1 MSDYQK
7 LEMTAEKTEGSFV
20 RNLQGQTGVG
30 FEKNTHV
37 HKDWYATT
45 LSYDEAMEGL
55 QRSAEEREDVLAP
68 VKDIN
73 AVVTDD
79 GEFAFNVQGREFV
92 PTDWALQQFSIR
104 SKVPSST
111 VIQKLRSQ
119 EDADDQDSDVMA
131 YLANNSLRRL
141 DQDKEYRLRTYTDG
155 TCRAFVTDKYAP
167 IDNRWYLDQLR
178 ENLPEGRLSHWRGDE
193 DTIFGNILLP
203 DTIIDYGQSDD
214 SDYGGMLSIGN
225 CEIGKRRISQVPSL
239 FRSICLN
246 GCIWGQCKGKEIK
259 KRHIGEIDLQE
270 LSYAI
275 YENIEAQ
282 LPLLD
287 SGVRKLLALRELE
300 VEEAKMQQVF
310 ATVAMDHK
318 LTKKEVSEVFSQW
331 GQFEREDRNLFGVV
345 NAVTRAGQT
354 LDNMSWVRFDE
365 IGGRLMDTSESR
377 WVGILNRAGSLQ
389 DKDLEKVYGASA

>member
-1 MSDYQK
+1 MTDYQK
-7 LEMTAEKTEGSFV
+7 LEMTADKRAGSFV
-20 RNLQGQTGVG
+20 SNLQGRTGVG
-30 FEKNTHV
+30 FEKNSHV

-45 LSYDEAMEGL
+45 ISYEDAMENL
-55 QRSAEEREDVLAP
+55 QRGVDEREDILAP
-68 VKDIN
+68 VKDIQAIVN
-73 AVVTDD
+73 DG
-79 GEFAFNVQGREFV
+79 GEFAFEVQDREFV

-119 EDADDQDSDVMA
+119 EDADDVDSEVMA
-131 YLANNSLRRL
+131 NLANNSLRRL
-141 DQDKEYRLRTYTDG
+141 DQDKIYRMRTYTDG

-178 ENLPEGRLSHWRGDE
+178 DNLPEGRLSHWRGDE

-287 SGVRKLLALRELE
+287 AGVRKLLALRELE

-318 LTKKEVSEVFSQW
+318 LTKKEVSEVFRQW
-331 GQFEREDRNLFGVV
+331 GQFERDDRNMFGVV

-354 LDNMSWVRFDE
+354 LDNMSWVRFDG
-365 IGGRLMDTSESR
+365 IGGSLMDTSESR
-377 WVGILNRAGSLQ
+377 WAGILNRAGSLQ

>member
-1 MSDYQK
+1 
-7 LEMTAEKTEGSFV
+7 
-20 RNLQGQTGVG
+20 VG
-30 FEKNTHV
+30 FEKNSHV

-45 LSYDEAMEGL
+45 MSYEDAMENL
-55 QRSAEEREDVLAP
+55 QRGVDEREDILAP
-68 VKDIN
+68 VKDIQAIVN
-73 AVVTDD
+73 DG
-79 GEFAFNVQGREFV
+79 GEFAFEVQDREFV

-141 DQDKEYRLRTYTDG
+141 DQDKIYRMRTYTDG

-178 ENLPEGRLSHWRGDE
+178 DNLPEGRLSHWRGDE

-282 LPLLD
+282 LPLLEA
-287 SGVRKLLALRELE
+287 GVRKLLALRELE
-300 VEEAKMQQVF
+300 VEDAKMQQVF

-318 LTKKEVSEVFSQW
+318 MTKKEVSEVFRQW
-331 GQFEREDRNLFGVV
+331 GQFERDDRNLFGVV

-354 LDNMSWVRFDE
+354 LDNMSWVRFDG
-365 IGGRLMDTSESR
+365 IGGSLMDTSESR
-377 WVGILNRAGSLQ
+377 WAGILNRAGSLQ

>member
-1 MSDYQK
+1 MSDYEK
-7 LEMTAEKTEGSFV
+7 LEMTAAKTEGSFV
-20 RNLQGQTGVG
+20 RSLQGQTGVG

-141 DQDKEYRLRTYTDG
+141 DQDKKYRLRTYTDG

-178 ENLPEGRLSHWRGDE
+178 DNLPEGRLSHWRGDE

-287 SGVRKLLALRELE
+287 AGVRKLLALRELE

-377 WVGILNRAGSLQ
+377 WAGILNRAGSLQ

>member
-7 LEMTAEKTEGSFV
+7 LEMTAKKETGSFV
-20 RNLQGQTGVG
+20 RDLQGQTGVG
-30 FEKNTHV
+30 FQKNSHV

-55 QRSAEEREDVLAP
+55 QRSAEEREDFLAP
-68 VKDIN
+68 VKDIKAIVN
-73 AVVTDD
+73 DG
-79 GEFAFNVQGREFV
+79 GEFAFTVQDREFV

-141 DQDKEYRLRTYTDG
+141 DQDKVYRMRTYTDG

-167 IDNRWYLDQLR
+167 VDNRWYLDQLR

-287 SGVRKLLALRELE
+287 AGVRKLLALRELE
-300 VEEAKMQQVF
+300 VEDAKMQQVF

-318 LTKKEVSEVFSQW
+318 LTKKEVTEVFAQW

-377 WVGILNRAGSLQ
+377 WAGILNRAGSLQ
-389 DKDLEKVYGASA
+389 DKDLEKAYGVSA

>member
-7 LEMTAEKTEGSFV
+7 LEMTAKKTEGSFV

-30 FEKNTHV
+30 FQENMHV

-45 LSYDEAMEGL
+45 MSYDDAMEGL
-55 QRSAEEREDVLAP
+55 QRSAEEREDFLAP
-68 VKDIN
+68 VKDIKAIVN
-73 AVVTDD
+73 DG
-79 GEFAFNVQGREFV
+79 GEFAFTVQDREFV

-119 EDADDQDSDVMA
+119 EDADDQDADVMA

-141 DQDKEYRLRTYTDG
+141 DQDKIYRMRTYTDG

-178 ENLPEGRLSHWRGDE
+178 DNLPEGRLSHWRGDE

-287 SGVRKLLALRELE
+287 AGVRKLLALRELE

-318 LTKKEVSEVFSQW
+318 LTKKEVSEVFRQW

-354 LDNMSWVRFDE
+354 LDNMSWVRFDQ
-365 IGGRLMDTSESR
+365 IGGQLLDTSESR
-377 WVGILNRAGSLQ
+377 WAGILNRAASLQ

>member
-1 MSDYQK
+1 MNDYQK
-7 LEMTAEKTEGSFV
+7 LEMTADKRAGSFV
-20 RNLQGQTGVG
+20 SNLQGRTGVG
-30 FEKNTHV
+30 FEKNSHV

-45 LSYDEAMEGL
+45 MSYEDAMENL
-55 QRSAEEREDVLAP
+55 QRGVDEREDILAP
-68 VKDIN
+68 VKDIQAIVN
-73 AVVTDD
+73 DG
-79 GEFAFNVQGREFV
+79 GEFSFEVQDREFV

-119 EDADDQDSDVMA
+119 EDADDVDSEVMA
-131 YLANNSLRRL
+131 HLANNSLRRL
-141 DQDKEYRLRTYTDG
+141 DQDKIYRMRTYTDG

-178 ENLPEGRLSHWRGDE
+178 DNLPEGRLSHWRGDE

-287 SGVRKLLALRELE
+287 AGIRKLLALRELE
-300 VEEAKMQQVF
+300 VEDAKMQQVF

-318 LTKKEVSEVFSQW
+318 MTKKEVSEVFRQW
-331 GQFEREDRNLFGVV
+331 GQFERDDRNLFGVV

-354 LDNMSWVRFDE
+354 LDNMSWVRFDG
-365 IGGRLMDTSESR
+365 IGGSLMDTSESR
-377 WVGILNRAGSLQ
+377 WAGILNRAGSLQ

>member
-1 MSDYQK
+1 MDDYQK
-7 LEMTAEKTEGSFV
+7 LEMTADKRVGSFV
-20 RNLQGQTGVG
+20 SNLQGRTGVG
-30 FEKNTHV
+30 FEKNSHV

-45 LSYDEAMEGL
+45 MSYEDAMENL
-55 QRSAEEREDVLAP
+55 QRGVDEREDILAP
-68 VKDIN
+68 VKDIQAIVN
-73 AVVTDD
+73 DG
-79 GEFAFNVQGREFV
+79 GEFSFEVQDREFV

-119 EDADDQDSDVMA
+119 EDADDVDSEVMA
-131 YLANNSLRRL
+131 NLANNSLRRL
-141 DQDKEYRLRTYTDG
+141 DQDKIYRMRTYTDG

-178 ENLPEGRLSHWRGDE
+178 DNLPEGRLSHWRGDE

-287 SGVRKLLALRELE
+287 AGIRKLLALRELE
-300 VEEAKMQQVF
+300 VEDAKMQQVF

-318 LTKKEVSEVFSQW
+318 MTKKEVSEVFRQW
-331 GQFEREDRNLFGVV
+331 GQFERDDRNLFGVV

-354 LDNMSWVRFDE
+354 LDNMSWVRFDG
-365 IGGRLMDTSESR
+365 IGGSLMDTSESR
-377 WVGILNRAGSLQ
+377 WAGILNRAGSLQ

>member
-1 MSDYQK
+1 MNDYQK
-7 LEMTAEKTEGSFV
+7 LEMTADKKAGSFV
-20 RNLQGQTGVG
+20 SNLQGRTGVG
-30 FEKNTHV
+30 FEKNSHV

-45 LSYDEAMEGL
+45 MSYEDAMENL
-55 QRSAEEREDVLAP
+55 QRGVDEREDILAP
-68 VKDIN
+68 VKDIQAIVN
-73 AVVTDD
+73 DG
-79 GEFAFNVQGREFV
+79 GEFAFEVQDREFV

-119 EDADDQDSDVMA
+119 EDADDMDSEVMA

-141 DQDKEYRLRTYTDG
+141 DQDKIYRMRTYTDG

-178 ENLPEGRLSHWRGDE
+178 DNLPEGRLSHWRGDE

-203 DTIIDYGQSDD
+203 DTIIDYGQDDD

-287 SGVRKLLALRELE
+287 AGVRKLLALRELE
-300 VEEAKMQQVF
+300 VEDAKMQQVF

-318 LTKKEVSEVFSQW
+318 LTKKEVSEVFRQW
-331 GQFEREDRNLFGVV
+331 GQFERDDRNLFGVV

-354 LDNMSWVRFDE
+354 LDNMSWVRFDG
-365 IGGRLMDTSESR
+365 IGGSLMDTSESR
-377 WVGILNRAGSLQ
+377 WTGILNRAGSLQ
-389 DKDLEKVYGASA
+389 DKDLEKIYGASA